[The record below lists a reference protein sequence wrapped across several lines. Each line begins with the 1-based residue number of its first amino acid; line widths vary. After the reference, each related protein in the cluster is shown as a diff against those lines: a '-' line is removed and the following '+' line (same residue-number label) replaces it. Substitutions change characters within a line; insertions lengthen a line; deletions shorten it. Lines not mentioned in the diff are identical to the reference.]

1 MHITL
6 SSAGTVDV
14 DTQGRVRQLDATQ
27 TLGQTKRTVRVTF
40 GDFGLAV
47 SVSPPPA
54 DQTVVPQELTYLPV
68 PSFTLAPS
76 VCPSPAGSG

>member
-14 DTQGRVRQLDATQ
+14 DTQGRVRRLDAIQ

-47 SVSPPPA
+47 SVSP
-54 DQTVVPQELTYLPV
+54 
-68 PSFTLAPS
+68 
-76 VCPSPAGSG
+76 SPAGSG